1 MRDKREV
8 KISIGLLRLRW
19 LQSLKTFGDESQGLI
34 VDSQKKYVRTAWR
47 EILREVKGRDFNALE
62 KEEEEQKKKWGLMLV
77 QCFVTSVTWKYSQ
90 FVFLDIICLN
100 LEVFN
105 WGQVCVEMV
114 RQMCSQLILTIEGD
128 HPDSFVGN
136 TLHRCYL
143 FNACVCV
150 CVSGLHSW

>member
-1 MRDKREV
+1 
-8 KISIGLLRLRW
+8 
-19 LQSLKTFGDESQGLI
+19 
-34 VDSQKKYVRTAWR
+34 
-47 EILREVKGRDFNALE
+47 
-62 KEEEEQKKKWGLMLV
+62 MLV

-100 LEVFN
+100 LEVFH

-150 CVSGLHSW
+150 CFWLAFVIKIAYFTLSKYQQTAVPLFSWEANLLATHVKSYFEQKGVKSVSLPWNGKF